1 MLLLP
6 GQHDLGS
13 LLGLPAG
20 LDTGVS
26 GSASHLLANPTVL
39 LKASV
44 GPDLGC
50 LARGGLMKFGIGAG
64 AA

>member
-6 GQHDLGS
+6 GQHDFGG

-20 LDTGVS
+20 LDTGVC
-26 GSASHLLANPTVL
+26 GSAGHLLANPNVL

-44 GPDLGC
+44 GPDFGC
-50 LARGGLMKFGIGAG
+50 LVRGGLMKFWIGAG